1 MAMSLPPRTAAT
13 MPHPHEQK
21 LQDVVN
27 SLTSE
32 SLRDRVLAR
41 TAGTSMRLLKA
52 SPAQPL
58 VAFFIHSL
66 RDSRPTFLDDGRGSF
81 FTPSRCPFTSLL
93 FAFVAIC
100 SPVRCTAWPPVVNH
114 RNVNSPFGKGIC
126 QY

>member
-1 MAMSLPPRTAAT
+1 MAMSLPSRTAAT

-41 TAGTSMRLLKA
+41 TAGTSMGPLKA

-66 RDSRPTFLDDGRGSF
+66 RDSRPIFLDDGTGSF
-81 FTPSRCPFTSLL
+81 ITPSPCTSLL
-93 FAFVAIC
+93 STFVAIC
-100 SPVRCTAWPPVVNH
+100 SLIRCTAWPPVV
-114 RNVNSPFGKGIC
+114 VTIAM
-126 QY
+126 